1 MKALALREDRPLLE
15 VPKQPVMRD
24 AFEETY
30 RHAIDGFSDSGLLGL
45 TTGLARLIALARI
58 YSAVGSARA
67 RRTEDRIFVVD

>member
-1 MKALALREDRPLLE
+1 
-15 VPKQPVMRD
+15 MRD